1 MISVASGAQHGETQ
15 RLSAPKP
22 TREANGGRR
31 NKRAALLELASS
43 SGLELSPQMLAVVL
57 ELLRLDVSPQG
68 VVQLLRSLKAARLK
82 AAHSEP
88 TAVA

>member
-1 MISVASGAQHGETQ
+1 MISFCRRAKQMEAASTDAT
-15 RLSAPKP
+15 
-22 TREANGGRR
+22 
-31 NKRAALLELASS
+31 LLDLARS

>member
-1 MISVASGAQHGETQ
+1 M
-15 RLSAPKP
+15 
-22 TREANGGRR
+22 EAAATND
-31 NKRAALLELASS
+31 AALLELARS

-68 VVQLLRSLKAARLK
+68 VVQLLRSLKSGETQV
-82 AAHSEP
+82 AHSEP

>member
-1 MISVASGAQHGETQ
+1 MTKAPSAAPVTQ
-15 RLSAPKP
+15 RFAPC
-22 TREANGGRR
+22 RR
-31 NKRAALLELASS
+31 AQQMETNDAALLELARS